1 MSHSNQASKAP
12 AKPGDG
18 HGSGIPM
25 KEGGEKQDEFVPS
38 VGLTSQQATTQ
49 LNKFGKNE
57 LPEKVVPKVCQLVQI
72 IMLLALVKRS
82 TCIVMSC
89 YCFNVYLS
97 DDSFI
102 YYDFSF

>member
-38 VGLTSQQATTQ
+38 VGLTSQQAATQ

-57 LPEKVVPKVCQLVQI
+57 LPEKIVPKVCELVQI
-72 IMLLALVKRS
+72 IMHFS
-82 TCIVMSC
+82 
-89 YCFNVYLS
+89 LS
-97 DDSFI
+97 QKEVHVL
-102 YYDFSF
+102 